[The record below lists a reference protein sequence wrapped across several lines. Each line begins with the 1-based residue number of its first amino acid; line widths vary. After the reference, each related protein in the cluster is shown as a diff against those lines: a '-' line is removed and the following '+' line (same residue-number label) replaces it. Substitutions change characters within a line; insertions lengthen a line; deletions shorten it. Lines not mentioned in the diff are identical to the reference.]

1 MTGLQGMRST
11 YVWVDETWEWDDTV
25 PHLAECTCS
34 QCAAPEDGV
43 EACQ

>member
-25 PHLAECTCS
+25 PQDRKS
-34 QCAAPEDGV
+34 V
-43 EACQ
+43 V